1 MAGARSILTAPPYL
15 TKGQQQMAN
24 ARASRGKHIPAKNAL
39 KLQTTTA
46 IVQNLIDRKKGL
58 VTERDVHALV
68 TVTGTPKDQ
77 LVQIIE
83 DARTKFSGAAVEYV
97 DMHKEATRAALDL
110 GKGTLDADG
119 ALVGGD
125 AKALDVAT
133 RAAQWAIEK
142 AGHAGKRVIEK
153 EQAVVGSGGTKILI
167 GISLGGKNPTY
178 DGDAIVA
185 EIPETV

>member
-68 TVTGTPKDQ
+68 RVTGTPKDQ
-77 LVQIIE
+77 LVAIIE

-110 GKGTLDADG
+110 GRD
-119 ALVGGD
+119 GGD

-153 EQAVVGSGGTKILI
+153 EQAAVGSTGTKIMI

-178 DGDAIVA
+178 TDAEV
-185 EIPETV
+185 VDVNQ